1 MGTILHNWHIKSLQG
16 YDCDMSSGP
25 RKTPDKVSREVASLL
40 REHLARRRMS
50 QRQVSRLAEISPSQ
64 TSRYLRGESSPNL
77 HEYVLICE
85 AIGVHPDTV
94 LSQAIHN
101 IRWRERYAKDD
112 EYAVPIEGQVRYNLD
127 PRNFPPQES

>member
-1 MGTILHNWHIKSLQG
+1 MGTPSHNWHIKSLQG

-94 LSQAIHN
+94 LSHAIHN

-127 PRNFPPQES
+127 PRNFPPKES